1 MFYGQ
6 LGRNTVTIFELL
18 ENNIDLGLKDYA
30 IFNEEYRPILNNA
43 IIQAY
48 KFREIGFINP
58 AIFIDRLNYRMDLIM
73 RNKYN
78 ALYEAKMTDFNPLFN
93 VDMTETFSHEINN
106 NSSVN
111 VESES
116 NSNSNSNSTSNS
128 TATDTNN
135 SNSDSLNLSSQ
146 FPSEELTENDL
157 SDNLFVDS
165 ANKQKANATSTDNSN
180 SESESNLTSND
191 ITTNNSNQL
200 SNGNMIETYT
210 KKTEGSSAG
219 LPFSKALIQLKEFY
233 EKYDLDRQVID
244 DLRDLF
250 YGCY

>member
-43 IIQAY
+43 IIQYY

-58 AIFIDRLNYRMDLIM
+58 YVFIDRLNYRMDFIM

-93 VDMTETFSHEINN
+93 VDMTETFSHEVNN
-106 NSSVN
+106 NATVN

-116 NSNSNSNSTSNS
+116 NSNSESNSSNNS
-128 TATDTNN
+128 SSQDINN
-135 SNSDSLNLSSQ
+135 SNSDNLNLTSQ

-165 ANKQKANATSTDNSN
+165 ASKQKATAKSTDNST
-180 SESESNLTSND
+180 SESESNLKSND
-191 ITTNNSNQL
+191 ITKNNSNQL
-200 SNGNMIETYT
+200 SNGTMIETYT
-210 KKTEGSSAG
+210 KKTSGSSAG
-219 LPFSKALIQLKEFY
+219 LPFSKALLELKAFY
-233 EKYDLDRQVID
+233 DKYDLDRQVIAEIS
-244 DLRDLF
+244 DLF
-250 YGCY
+250 YSLY

>member
-18 ENNIDLGLKDYA
+18 ENNIDLGLKDYS

-43 IIQAY
+43 IIQHY

-58 AIFIDRLNYRMDLIM
+58 TIFIDRLNYRLDLIM

-78 ALYEAKMTDFNPLFN
+78 ALYQAKMTDFNPLFN
-93 VDMTETFSHEINN
+93 VDMTETFTHEVNN
-106 NSSVN
+106 NASVN
-111 VESES
+111 VASES
-116 NSNSNSNSTSNS
+116 NSNTESNSTSNS
-128 TATDTNN
+128 NATDSNT

-165 ANKQKANATSTDNSN
+165 ANKQKATATSTDNSN

-191 ITTNNSNQL
+191 ITKNNSNQL
-200 SNGNMIETYT
+200 SNGTMIETYT

-219 LPFSKALIQLKEFY
+219 LPFSKALIELKEFY
-233 EKYDLDRQVID
+233 DKYDLDKQVIAE
-244 DLRDLF
+244 LSDLF
-250 YGCY
+250 YSLY